1 MYCILALLFHDVV
14 VDEREKTEY
23 VPGRSCPKR
32 DPETKYVCATLPS
45 AFTSHTCCEEM
56 ENHTRLP
63 APGITVGV
71 AVSARASTGVDP
83 VAVSTVSIA
92 AVEVSGMETAD
103 GAMAVTSELELT
115 DDTDDDTE
123 PDGEAGSDA
132 NGDGATNARGAASSA
147 DACPAHSNVVAARLA
162 IVRVTRVRGRVVM
175 ITGRMS

>member
-32 DPETKYVCATLPS
+32 DPETKYVRATLPS

-71 AVSARASTGVDP
+71 AVNARAPTDVDP
-83 VAVSTVSIA
+83 VAVSTV
-92 AVEVSGMETAD
+92 EVSGVETAC
-103 GAMAVTSELELT
+103 GAMAVTELVST
-115 DDTDDDTE
+115 DDSDEDTE

-162 IVRVTRVRGRVVM
+162 IVRVARVRGRIVM

>member
-32 DPETKYVCATLPS
+32 DPETKYVRATLPS
-45 AFTSHTCCEEM
+45 AFTSHTCCEEI

-71 AVSARASTGVDP
+71 AVNARAPTDVDAFAVST
-83 VAVSTVSIA
+83 VAVSTV
-92 AVEVSGMETAD
+92 EVSGVETTC
-103 GAMAVTSELELT
+103 GARAVTSEPELA
-115 DDTDDDTE
+115 DDNDDDTK
-123 PDGEAGSDA
+123 PDGEAGSDTF
-132 NGDGATNARGAASSA
+132 GDGATNARGAPSSA
-147 DACPAHSNVVAARLA
+147 DACPACINVVVTSAAT
-162 IVRVTRVRGRVVM
+162 VRATKVLECVVM